1 MNFLR
6 ILFFLLIAGV
16 VSWLGYFYFQN
27 RRLPSAEEFIAAVT
41 TIPSLFS
48 EKASMST
55 SAIPGVN
62 EQTQIAVSDALNE
75 GKQRVDMVLGEAIE
89 VASDSS
95 KPAAQKALDYGR
107 YLYCQQVVEE
117 YELSQPNQ

>member
-16 VSWLGYFYFQN
+16 VGWLGYFYFQN
-27 RRLPSAEEFIAAVT
+27 KRLPSAEEFIAAVT
-41 TIPSLFS
+41 NIPALFS
-48 EKASMST
+48 EKT
-55 SAIPGVN
+55 SLNTSELPGVDQKT
-62 EQTQIAVSDALNE
+62 QTAVSDALNE

-107 YLYCQQVVEE
+107 YLYCKQVVEE
-117 YELSQPNQ
+117 YEAE